1 MNDHVEKRSSFR
13 ILESIKLRWEVI
25 PELDFE
31 DALRRTRAA
40 GSVGTTSVR
49 SRVMDI
55 DARLDEL
62 LFAIGREAPSV
73 KEALDLMN
81 QKLRVVMQTLPEF
94 QHKANSL
101 ADTPAQECELS
112 ADSLVFRTDE
122 VLPIGTKLK
131 LRFFLISDNRYF
143 ETLAS
148 VYRFADKTE
157 EGQKQNRVV
166 ALFEGMASAEREAL
180 FQHLFSMQSETLRLR
195 RISAEEQGAM

>member
-1 MNDHVEKRSSFR
+1 MNDYTEKRSSFR
-13 ILESIKLRWEVI
+13 ILESLKLRWEVI
-25 PELDFE
+25 PEIDFE
-31 DALRRTRAA
+31 DALRRARGA
-40 GSVGTTSVR
+40 GSVGVTSLKA
-49 SRVMDI
+49 RVMDI

-73 KEALDLMN
+73 KEALELMN
-81 QKLRVVMQTLPEF
+81 QKLRIVMQTLPEF
-94 QHKANSL
+94 QHNANSL

-122 VLPIGTKLK
+122 HLPIDTKLK

-148 VYRFADKTE
+148 VYRMTE
-157 EGQKQNRVV
+157 EADGDRKKYRVV

-195 RISAEEQGAM
+195 RISADEQGTA